1 MRISDWSSDVCSSDL
16 QAQGLT
22 ASAVNQQLRQVN
34 LNAAGGKAEIAGSEQ
49 AVRVLGNAQTAYDLG
64 QTQIAVG
71 DGRTVK
77 LADIGEVKALYAER
91 TSSSAINGR
100 QVVSFA
106 IQRAKG
112 SSDVNVYQGAVEKL
126 KDLET
131 RKDRRSHRLNSSH

>member
-77 LADIGEVKALYAER
+77 LADLGEVKDLYAAR
-91 TSSSAINGR
+91 TSLTAIQNGR
-100 QVVSFA
+100 AHVSTPVTNA
-106 IQRAKG
+106 PL
-112 SSDVNVYQGAVEKL
+112 V
-126 KDLET
+126 
-131 RKDRRSHRLNSSH
+131 

>member
-1 MRISDWSSDVCSSDL
+1 MAGVNRNGGVSREIRVILDPAKL

-64 QTQIAVG
+64 QTQIAVS

-77 LADIGEVKALYAER
+77 LADI
-91 TSSSAINGR
+91 
-100 QVVSFA
+100 
-106 IQRAKG
+106 
-112 SSDVNVYQGAVEKL
+112 D
-126 KDLET
+126 
-131 RKDRRSHRLNSSH
+131 RKSTRLNSSHLCASRLPSSA